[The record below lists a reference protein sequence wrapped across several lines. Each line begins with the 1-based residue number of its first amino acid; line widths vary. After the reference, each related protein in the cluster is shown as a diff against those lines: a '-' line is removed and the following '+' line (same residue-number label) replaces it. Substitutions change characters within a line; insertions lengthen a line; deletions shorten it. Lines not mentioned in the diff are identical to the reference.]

1 MHPTEWLLDVT
12 RRRDAFAELFHT
24 EGGLAPAA
32 WRLAQARCRT
42 QGVATAVPSRLEL
55 RAAAR
60 HLAERLGLGDVPS
73 SAVLATDC
81 ERRGLLVI

>member
-1 MHPTEWLLDVT
+1 MLTTEWLLDVT
-12 RRRDAFAELFHT
+12 RRRNGFAELVQT

-32 WRLAQARCRT
+32 WRLAEARCRT
-42 QGVATAVPSRLEL
+42 SHVSTAVPSRTEV

-60 HLAERLGLGDVPS
+60 QLAERLGLSVPS
-73 SAVLATDC
+73 SGTLAADC

>member
-1 MHPTEWLLDVT
+1 MLTTEWLLDVT
-12 RRRDAFAELFHT
+12 QRRDGFAELVQL

-42 QGVATAVPSRLEL
+42 SRVSTTVPSRLEV
-55 RAAAR
+55 RGAAR
-60 HLAERLGLGDVPS
+60 QLAERLGLAVPS
-73 SAVLATDC
+73 TSTLAADC

>member
-1 MHPTEWLLDVT
+1 MLTTEWLLDVT
-12 RRRDAFAELFHT
+12 RRRDGFAELVRT

-32 WRLAQARCRT
+32 WRLAEARCRT
-42 QGVATAVPSRLEL
+42 SGVSTQVPTRIEV

-60 HLAERLGLGDVPS
+60 QLGERLGLTVPS
-73 SAVLATDC
+73 SGTLAADC